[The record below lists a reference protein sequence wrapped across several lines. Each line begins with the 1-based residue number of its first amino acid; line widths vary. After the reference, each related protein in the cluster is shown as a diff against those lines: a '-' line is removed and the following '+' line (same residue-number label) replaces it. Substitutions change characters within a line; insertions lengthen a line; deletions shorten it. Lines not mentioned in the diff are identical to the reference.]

1 MVTAVRLCVNNLRC
15 QRWSIAAL
23 TFLAAPVGQ
32 AHSATFPYPDI
43 FSQPAIVALHGL
55 EKPYRC
61 DPIVSIFLPELF
73 SSVVALRQ
81 THPVSDDAKTEIADF
96 SWELLPN
103 INQRLALA
111 IEAWRHAPELRN
123 NKPLHDLR
131 EKIAGLYRVRNFAP
145 LWIEDEAWREGAA
158 STISRL
164 SEAMNDGLDL
174 RAYRLPSRDKLIP
187 DVDDELALSEAVAA
201 YALQARGAR
210 IDPDQ
215 ISHLI
220 GAKTTLPD
228 PGQAIIDVA
237 NAKDLAGDT
246 LVAFNPPHRGYQQLR
261 QKLIELH
268 ALRAT
273 AATNEKVVEN
283 VTGALQS
290 DLRPPII
297 KSKSHSANKPAA
309 NTHLEAEIIANMER
323 WRWLPRDLGTDR
335 IEVNIPDYELAVVRS
350 GVVTHRTRVI
360 VGKETTPTPIFSDSM
375 EYIII
380 NPYWNV
386 PQSIIHKEMMPNGGP
401 GEGFKVSYSHGQM
414 VVRQPP
420 GPSNALGR
428 MKFVF
433 PNDYAVY
440 MHDTQSR
447 NLFAVARRAFSHGCM
462 RVQYP
467 FALAEA
473 VLNGKWSIE
482 RLEKLIGST
491 ERYIT
496 LSQPLPVHIE
506 YFTTY
511 VNETGQLIQRQD
523 LYGYSLRVRRAL
535 GLSG

>member
-1 MVTAVRLCVNNLRC
+1 MRPCVNNLRC
-15 QRWSIAAL
+15 KRWRIAAL
-23 TFLAAPVGQ
+23 TLLVAPTAQ
-32 AHSATFPYPDI
+32 AHSTAFPCPDV
-43 FSQPAIVALHGL
+43 FSQPAIVALYGL
-55 EKPYRC
+55 EKPHRGAS
-61 DPIVSIFLPELF
+61 IVSIFLPELF

-81 THPVSDDAKTEIADF
+81 PHPVSDDAKTETTDF

-111 IEAWRHAPELRN
+111 IEAWRQAPELRN
-123 NKPLHDLR
+123 NKTLHDLR
-131 EKIAGLYRVRNFAP
+131 EKIAALYRIRNFAP
-145 LWIEDEAWREGAA
+145 LWVEDEAWRKGAA
-158 STISRL
+158 PTISRL
-164 SEAMNDGLDL
+164 LEARNDGLDL

-237 NAKDLAGDT
+237 NAEAMAGDT
-246 LVAFNPPHRGYQQLR
+246 LVAFNPPHHGYQQLR

-268 ALRAT
+268 TLPAT
-273 AATNEKVVEN
+273 ATTNEKVAEN
-283 VTGALQS
+283 VAGALQS

-297 KSKSHSANKPAA
+297 KSNFYSTNNPAA

-323 WRWLPRDLGTDR
+323 WRWLPRDLGEER
-335 IEVNIPDYELAVVRS
+335 IEVNIPDFELAVFRS
-350 GVVTHRTRVI
+350 GAVTHRTRVI
-360 VGKETTPTPIFSDSM
+360 VGKETTPTPIFSDSL
-375 EYIII
+375 EYIIV

-401 GEGFKVSYSHGQM
+401 GAGFKVSYSHGQM

-420 GPSNALGR
+420 GPSNALGQ

-447 NLFAVARRAFSHGCM
+447 NLFALSRRAFSHGCM

-473 VLNGKWSIE
+473 VLNGKWSKE

-496 LSQPLPVHIE
+496 LSQPLPVHVE

-511 VNETGQLIQRQD
+511 VNETGKLIQRQD
-523 LYGYSLRVRRAL
+523 LYGYSLRVKRAL